1 MKKLKVLICDDHQ
14 IIADGLKSL
23 VNSIEGFEV
32 ATTANNGKEVLEI
45 LKVLS
50 VDIILMDI
58 DMPVMNGLDATALI
72 KKDYNNIKVVIL
84 SVHSEKGMIKN
95 LIELGVDG
103 YLLKNCSRDELE
115 SAIRHVWNGG
125 EYFSSGV
132 TQSLLKK
139 DDELLKDLNIDI
151 TKREIEI
158 LKLIASG
165 LTNKEIG
172 KKLFISHRTVDTH
185 RTNLMRKL
193 DVKNIAGLVSFAM
206 KQGLLDEKN
215 T

>member
-14 IIADGLKSL
+14 IIVDGLKSL
-23 VNSIEGFEV
+23 VNSIEDFEV
-32 ATTANNGKEVLEI
+32 VATANNGKEVLEI
-45 LKVLS
+45 LKLLS

-58 DMPVMNGLDATALI
+58 DMPVMNGLDATTLI
-72 KKDYNNIKVVIL
+72 KEKYKDIKVVIL

-95 LIELGVDG
+95 LIELGVDA
-103 YLLKNCSRDELE
+103 YLLKNSSRDELE
-115 SAIRHVWNGG
+115 TAIRQVYKGG

-139 DDELLKDLNIDI
+139 DEDKLKELDIDI
-151 TKREIEI
+151 TKREVEI
-158 LKLIASG
+158 LKLISSG

-172 KKLFISHRTVDTH
+172 EKLFISHRTVDTH

-193 DVKNIAGLVSFAM
+193 DVKNIAGLVSFAL
-206 KQGLLDEKN
+206 KKGLLE
-215 T
+215 